1 MKKDDNKCTA
11 PAFVGLSFLF
21 DSDIPSLNSFL
32 NNLGVTDQA
41 ADTGN
46 ALITGTA

>member
-1 MKKDDNKCTA
+1 MKKDNDKCTA

-32 NNLGVTDQA
+32 NKLGVTDQA

-46 ALITGTA
+46 ALVTGTA